1 MHDSQKND
9 TTQNQAPINEKPAAA
24 APITPTD
31 DTNSTPF
38 IEVATPEN
46 NPETD
51 PRSPDFNAAKWATAT
66 AGAADHLKET
76 AAKQARTVKKKAK
89 EALAAE
95 SAAYMKQYEEA
106 QQKQTDGMREA
117 QRREY
122 ARMLDGDKSELYK
135 NTSFG
140 EVLKNTVTFGDLI
153 KNHVLEYNTF
163 YESVGSSFFRLM
175 DYSAIISGTM
185 PKLMNYISD
194 ISKALS
200 ETIQEEIAEKERFF
214 SSDEWPR
221 LKDAFPDITEDDAS
235 LLLFTGL
242 TGPLLENLTAFKEK
256 IADYERA
263 NDIKLKFSD
272 LYELPGIDPQDVLLE
287 QFLNEITQT
296 AEQEI
301 HEKQE
306 QQPEK
311 ADKKKKLE
319 AIKGGGTPEKYT
331 MTNTV
336 LTNALRALD
345 GKGEIIGAGPL
356 YLPVLNKGRKN
367 EISVLVNATW
377 ENADIS
383 EINGKPYPEFDNCVN
398 NAICTLYME
407 RTLKKELPIIT
418 LPDIYRTMTHK
429 SKDDGI
435 SPRELEAVRKS
446 FEKHWKNL
454 FVELD
459 ATDEAIKRG
468 YIEAGA
474 NFKIKGFLI
483 SAVEGEYQRGGHS
496 VTGYL
501 LLSEPL
507 LLQYARM
514 NNQYFT
520 IPSSLLN
527 IKKIDSK
534 GKITT
539 VSVSENETRIS
550 VKSYI
555 MRRILIMR
563 SDEEKSRNA
572 YRQNEY
578 RRNRYPDQYTKKPL
592 GSFRKQSRNIL
603 FDSVFEAAEITDKN
617 RKTDARNYVLTVL
630 ENWKVANYQ
639 NTGSGFIKDYKINKK
654 GRSIDS
660 ITIIL

>member
-51 PRSPDFNAAKWATAT
+51 PRSPDFNAAKWTTAT

-76 AAKQARTVKKKAK
+76 AAKQAQTVKRKAK
-89 EALAAE
+89 EALTAD
-95 SAAYMKQYEEA
+95 STAYMKQYEEA
-106 QQKQTDGMREA
+106 QQKYITEKIEK

-135 NTSFG
+135 NTSFD

-163 YESVGSSFFRLM
+163 YQSVGGTIFRLM
-175 DYSAIISGTM
+175 DASKVISGTM
-185 PKLMNYISD
+185 PKLMDYISD
-194 ISKALS
+194 ISKALT

-214 SSDEWPR
+214 SSDEWTR

-256 IADYERA
+256 IADYECA

-296 AEQEI
+296 AEQEK

-306 QQPEK
+306 KPQIEEK
-311 ADKKKKLE
+311 KIPFLKP
-319 AIKGGGTPEKYT
+319 IKTPDKYT
-331 MTNTV
+331 MTNSV

-345 GKGEIIGAGPL
+345 GKGEIIDAGPL
-356 YLPVLNKGRKN
+356 WLPVLHKGQKN
-367 EISVLVNATW
+367 EISVLVNASWKNTDLT
-377 ENADIS
+377 NLS
-383 EINGKPYPEFDNCVN
+383 GKPVSEFDICVN
-398 NAICTLYME
+398 NAVSTLYME
-407 RTLKKELPIIT
+407 RILSKERPIIT

-429 SKDDGI
+429 SSNDGI
-435 SPRELEAVRKS
+435 SPRELEAVQES
-446 FEKHWKNL
+446 FEKQWKNI
-454 FVELD
+454 FVKLD
-459 ATDEAIKRG
+459 ATDEAVKRKQ
-468 YIEAGA
+468 IEPDAT
-474 NFKIKGFLI
+474 FHIEGFLI
-483 SAVEGEYQRGGHS
+483 TAIKGEYQRSGHK

-501 LLSEPL
+501 LSEEPL
-507 LLQYARM
+507 LLSYARM
-514 NNQYFT
+514 NGQYFT
-520 IPSSLLN
+520 IPSRLLN
-527 IKKIDSK
+527 IKKLDSK
-534 GKITT
+534 GNLTT

-555 MRRILIMR
+555 MRRIKIMQR
-563 SDEEKSRNA
+563 DEEKARNA
-572 YRQNEY
+572 YKQYEY
-578 RRNRYPDQYTKKPL
+578 KRNKYPDQYTKKPL

-603 FDSVFEAAEITDKN
+603 FDSIFEAAEITDKN

-630 ENWKVANYQ
+630 ENWQSKTVNYQ
-639 NTGSGFIKDYKINKK
+639 NTGSGFIKGYKVNKK
-654 GRSIDS
+654 GKSIES
-660 ITIIL
+660 VTITV